1 LIDELQKYENAPLIW
16 CQEEP
21 CNMGAWSFIDRRL
34 EEVLKKIKNTHSRPH
49 YVGRKEAASP
59 ATGIAGIHEK
69 EQAAVVEAALFG
81 TLQEL

>member
-1 LIDELQKYENAPLIW
+1 MPRRTPQHGGLEL
-16 CQEEP
+16 
-21 CNMGAWSFIDRRL
+21 SDRRL
-34 EEVLKKIKNTHSRPH
+34 EEVLKKIKHTHSRPH

-69 EQAAVVEAALFG
+69 EQAAAVEAALFG

>member
-1 LIDELQKYENAPLIW
+1 
-16 CQEEP
+16 
-21 CNMGAWSFIDRRL
+21 
-34 EEVLKKIKNTHSRPH
+34 LKKIKHTHSRPH

-69 EQAAVVEAALFG
+69 EQAAAVEAALFG